1 MRWRPERPFSLER
14 WAARFTR
21 WGNDP
26 VHVMADGVY
35 HRVLEG
41 SVYRA
46 RQLPDGSFELDGAHP
61 NTVMLAD
68 FRARTADSLPWEPV
82 ELMAARDRRVNAL
95 LARHAGFR
103 PVITPDPFEA
113 VVGLV
118 AAQQVN
124 LSWALE
130 TKSRLVRQFGTS
142 HSIGGLEVWEFP
154 SADRMAEVDPEQ
166 VRGLQFTRQK
176 ARSVVGLAQAAVS
189 RALDIPPELGTEAA
203 ITRLTALRGVGR
215 WTAEQLLARC
225 WARPEVAAAGDLGV
239 RKAVSFHW
247 FKADSILSEV
257 EVRDTTDSWG
267 DAANLLSQ
275 LLLEEL

>member
-21 WGNDP
+21 WGDDP

-35 HRVLEG
+35 HRVLRG

-46 RQLPDGSFELDGAHP
+46 RQQSDGSFELDGTHP
-61 NTVMLAD
+61 DAVLLAD
-68 FRARTADSLPWEPV
+68 FRTRTADSMPWEPI
-82 ELMAARDRRVNAL
+82 ESMAARDHRVRGL
-95 LARHAGFR
+95 LERHAGFR
-103 PVITPDPFEA
+103 PVITPDPYEA

-130 TKSRLVRQFGTS
+130 TKSRLVRRFGTR
-142 HSIGGLEVWEFP
+142 HSIGGREVWEFP
-154 SADRMAEVDPEQ
+154 SADRMATVDPGE
-166 VRGLQFTRQK
+166 VRGLQFTTQK
-176 ARSVVGLAQAAVS
+176 AHSIVGLAQAATS
-189 RALDIPPELGTEAA
+189 GALAVPADLGTEEA
-203 ITRLTALRGVGR
+203 IAQLTALRGVGR

-225 WARPEVAAAGDLGV
+225 WARPGVAAAGDLGV
-239 RKAVSFHW
+239 RKAVSFRW
-247 FKADSILSEV
+247 FNADSILSET

>member
-1 MRWRPERPFSLER
+1 MKWRPERPFSLER

-21 WGNDP
+21 WGDDP

-35 HRVLEG
+35 HRVLGG

-46 RQLPDGSFELDGAHP
+46 RQHSDGSVQLEGNHHEAA
-61 NTVMLAD
+61 MLAD
-68 FRARTADSLPWEPV
+68 FRARTADSIPWEPV
-82 ELMAARDRRVNAL
+82 ELMAERDERVQAL
-95 LARHAGFR
+95 MTRHSGFR

-130 TKSRLVRQFGTS
+130 TKSRLVRRFGTR
-142 HSIGGLEVWEFP
+142 HSLGGLEVWEFP
-154 SADRMAEVDPEQ
+154 PAGRLAEVSPEE
-166 VRGLQFTRQK
+166 VRSLQFTTQK
-176 ARSVVGLAQAAVS
+176 ANYVVGLAEATVAG
-189 RALDIPPELGTEAA
+189 ALEIPEELGTESA

-247 FKADSILSEV
+247 FNADSLLSET

-267 DAANLLSQ
+267 NAANLLSQ